1 MINPTNSFFAG
12 NNQVARQLQVHLE
25 PANLHLPTPLSATGE
40 HKVPLR
46 LPRSIPKPAGEDWIL
61 NIKIRKR

>member
-25 PANLHLPTPLSATGE
+25 PANLHLPTPLSTTGE